1 MVREGGATGVELKD
15 DITVSNM
22 SAAHQ
27 FCQPEQNAQE
37 LGTPASNVPDFH
49 ADSGTNGTKSSEYLL
64 ALAERELERRK
75 VRISYLTKE
84 FFSDAA
90 WAMLLDLFVK
100 EQRGREPSEAEL
112 CEASLIAPKIA
123 LRWLD
128 AMEQAG
134 LLSRSAAPTH
144 PSVDYVYLT
153 KTGRNAVTAILSS

>member
-84 FFSDAA
+84 FLSDAA

-100 EQRGREPSEAEL
+100 EERGREPTHQSIM
-112 CEASLIAPKIA
+112 SISPK
-123 LRWLD
+123 RGE
-128 AMEQAG
+128 M
-134 LLSRSAAPTH
+134 RSPR
-144 PSVDYVYLT
+144 S
-153 KTGRNAVTAILSS
+153 